1 MKTEFWLF
9 GVGDDVLELWETVNG
24 KPMRVDM
31 SRNANPFF
39 AKGQFAARAVA
50 KTMVR
55 ISRQVEGS
63 ITVYLYPPIML
74 KETYPRYY
82 RRLTPREESQ
92 TRGFLQAENQRQ
104 YAQHWT

>member
-1 MKTEFWLF
+1 MKTEFWFF
-9 GVGDDVLELWETVNG
+9 GVGNNILELWETVNG

-39 AKGQFAARAVA
+39 AKGQFAARAIA

-82 RRLTPREESQ
+82 RRLTSQEESQ
-92 TRGFLQAENQRQ
+92 AREVLQTENQRQ
-104 YAQHWT
+104 CARY